1 MRLEYFHISEF
12 DSPDEPGSGAGMSRK
27 FLRMLDEARGIA
39 NVPFVIT
46 SGFRTPQ
53 HQKTLQARGY
63 KTSDTSSHLIGVA
76 ADISCTTSAKRYRIL
91 AALIA
96 VGFTRIGIADTF
108 IHVDNDATKTP
119 GVAWTYA

>member
-39 NVPFVIT
+39 NVPFKIN
-46 SGFRTPQ
+46 SGYRTVS
-53 HQKTLQARGY
+53 HNKKVGG
-63 KTSDTSSHLIGVA
+63 SENSSHLIGVA

-96 VGFTRIGIADTF
+96 VGFTRIGIASTF